1 MLPLCDENVAFGRL
15 YELIPLLSV
24 ALAVY
29 VTVCVWE
36 PVVSETVESLTVKDE
51 ILGLVTS
58 LFVTL
63 KLMLS
68 VDVLPAASL
77 TVAVLETEVVPNP

>member
-1 MLPLCDENVAFGRL
+1 MIL
-15 YELIPLLSV
+15 
-24 ALAVY
+24 
-29 VTVCVWE
+29 
-36 PVVSETVESLTVKDE
+36 ESLTVKDE

-58 LFVTL
+58 LLVTL